1 MDGKD
6 FNKLT
11 TEYTEKYLKDSETF
25 KDHLEDLE
33 KSLMDGKNGHEPM
46 PQWQKLAL
54 MAADMVIDITD
65 QDKIMS
71 LALSGGKAAELTLG
85 ASYLEGDHVGID
97 FKKALFWLS
106 RAAKNDLPMAHFCIG
121 IIYCEGLGVDKD
133 FNNAINS
140 FTKSIELGI
149 GDEPGYSG
157 WNGIIAEALIGEMY
171 YLGGN
176 GITQDNMQA
185 LKWIAPAAELN
196 DMKAQSLLAEM
207 YFFGDRSLTQ
217 NLNEA
222 FTWYLKAAEQGE
234 IVAQTML
241 GYMYQYGQ
249 GTLQDYKEAFKW
261 YSLALE
267 KNSIAAAKNLAV
279 MYRNGHGVTKD
290 EEMCF
295 SLNLKAA
302 KHGDVDAQIQVMGS
316 YVHGNGVAISK
327 KDAAYW
333 CNLAREKG
341 SPAAEAYWKSYEL
354 SKYE

>member
-25 KDHLEDLE
+25 KNHLEDLE

-54 MAADMVIDITD
+54 MAADMVIHITD

-71 LALSGGKAAELTLG
+71 LALSGNNASELTLG
-85 ASYLEGDHVGID
+85 VSYLEGIHVGID
-97 FKKALFWLS
+97 FKKALFWLT
-106 RAAKNDLPMAHFCIG
+106 RASKNNLPMAHFCIG
-121 IIYCEGLGVDKD
+121 VIYFEGLGVGRD
-133 FNNAINS
+133 FNISINS
-140 FTKSIELGI
+140 FKKSIELGI
-149 GDEPGYSG
+149 GNEPGYSG
-157 WNGIIAEALIGEMY
+157 WNGIIAEAFIGEMY
-171 YLGGN
+171 FLGGN
-176 GITQDNMQA
+176 GIIQDNNEA
-185 LKWIAPAAELN
+185 LTWLAPAAELN
-196 DMKAQSLLAEM
+196 DMKAQSLLADM
-207 YFFGDRSLTQ
+207 YFFGDRSLIK
-217 NLNEA
+217 NLDEA

-234 IVAQTML
+234 TVAQTML

-249 GTLQDYKEAFKW
+249 GTPLDYKEALKW
-261 YSLALE
+261 NSLALD
-267 KNSIAAAKNLAV
+267 KNSITAAKNLAV
-279 MYRNGHGVTKD
+279 MYRNGHGVTKN

-302 KHGDVDAQIQVMGS
+302 KSGDVDAQLQVMGS

-341 SPAAEAYWKSYEL
+341 SPAAEAYWESFEL

>member
-11 TEYTEKYLKDSETF
+11 TEYTYKYLKDPETF

-33 KSLMDGKNGHEPM
+33 NNLIEGKNVSEPM

-54 MAADMVIDITD
+54 FSADSVVQITEQD
-65 QDKIMS
+65 QLKLAVLLGHNDGEVS
-71 LALSGGKAAELTLG
+71 LGT
-85 ASYLEGDHVGID
+85 SYLEGYETDQD
-97 FKKALFWLS
+97 YKKALFWLS
-106 RAAKNDLPMAHFCIG
+106 RAAKNDLPMAHFC
-121 IIYCEGLGVDKD
+121 LGVIYFEGWGVSKD

-149 GDEPGYSG
+149 SDEPGYSG
-157 WNGIIAEALIGEMY
+157 WSGVIAESFIGEMY

-176 GITQDNMQA
+176 GIAKNDSEA
-185 LKWIAPAAELN
+185 LKWLAPAAELN
-196 DMKAQSLLAEM
+196 DMKAQSLLADM
-207 YFFGDRSLTQ
+207 YYFGDRSLIK

-222 FTWYLKAAEQGE
+222 FNWFSRAAEQGE

-261 YSLALE
+261 NCLASE
-267 KNSIAAAKNLAV
+267 KNSVSATKNLAV

-295 SLNLKAA
+295 SLNLKVA
-302 KHGDVDAQIQVMGS
+302 KFGDVDAQVQVMGS

-341 SPAAEAYWKSYEL
+341 SPAAEAYWESYEL
-354 SKYE
+354 SKY